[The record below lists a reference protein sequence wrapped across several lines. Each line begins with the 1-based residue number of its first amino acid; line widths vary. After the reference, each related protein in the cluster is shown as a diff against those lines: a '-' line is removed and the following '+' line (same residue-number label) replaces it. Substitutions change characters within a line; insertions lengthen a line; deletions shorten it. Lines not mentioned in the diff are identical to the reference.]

1 MKEKL
6 IAILNYGIK
15 PGTTAEKAEEIRLL
29 NGISLLGVPVCA
41 PYFILFAVM
50 GNTILSLAFLG
61 GLIIFSVPLLINK
74 WVGVATARVFI
85 SIMASVFFGV
95 VSVLAGKDAGFYLGF
110 LVVAVPPIIL
120 FPSFRAGIFFVCIS
134 VLCLLA
140 SIYGNMHFTPACV
153 IPFPLSMI
161 IYLVN
166 LFTVLLATLGV
177 VFIFKTELSESRD
190 KLAEKNK
197 DIMDS
202 IKYAKRIQKTLMP
215 SDKYVEKNIDRLK
228 DLKHRNQNT

>member
-6 IAILNYGIK
+6 IAIISYGIK
-15 PGTTAEKAEEIRLL
+15 PETPPGKAEEIRLL
-29 NGISLLGVPVCA
+29 NGISFLGVPVCV
-41 PYFILFAVM
+41 PYIILFTIL
-50 GNTILSLAFLG
+50 GNATLSLAFLS
-61 GLIIFSVPLLINK
+61 GLIIFSLPLLINK
-74 WVGVATARVFI
+74 WIGVATARVFI
-85 SIMASVFFGV
+85 SVMASVFFGT

-110 LVVAVPPIIL
+110 LVVAVPPIML
-120 FPSFRAGIFFVCIS
+120 FPSVRKGIFFVCVS
-134 VLCLLA
+134 VLLLLG
-140 SIYGNMHFTPACV
+140 SIYCNMHFTPSCI

-161 IYLVN
+161 IYLIN

-177 VFIFKTELSESRD
+177 VFIFKSELSESRD

-215 SDKYVEKNIDRLK
+215 SDKYFEKNIDRLK
-228 DLKHRNQNT
+228 QNQN